1 MTWEEELFALL
12 DDLEQQAESL
22 YDAERDLEL
31 ADRSRAEYHQ
41 VTLASRLMASVGQ
54 ELVLDLQGV
63 GTVPGTLERIAT
75 GWGLLRGTG
84 QDWVFRTG
92 AVLRV
97 LGASPRSV
105 PEVAWSP
112 VARLRM
118 GSALRRVAD
127 AGERCVL
134 HLLDGGRQ
142 DGILRRVGADF
153 VEVSVGEGEARLEL
167 VPFTALAAVQS
178 RR

>member
-1 MTWEEELFALL
+1 MTWEEELFAVL

-22 YDAERDLEL
+22 YDADRDLEL

-41 VTLASRLMASVGQ
+41 VTLASRLTASVGQ
-54 ELVLDLQGV
+54 DLVIDLQGI
-63 GTVPGTLERIAT
+63 GAVPGVLDRVGT
-75 GWGLLRGTG
+75 GWGLLRGPG
-84 QDWVFRTG
+84 QDWVFRTA

-97 LGASPRSV
+97 IGASERSV

-112 VARLRM
+112 VARLRI
-118 GSALRRVAD
+118 GSALRRLAD

-134 HLLDGGRQ
+134 HLADGGRQ
-142 DGILRRVGADF
+142 EGVLRRVGSDF
-153 VEVSVGEGEARLEL
+153 VEVAAGEGRLQL
-167 VPFTALAAVQS
+167 VSFSALVAVQS

>member
-22 YDAERDLEL
+22 YDAERHLEL
-31 ADRSRAEYHQ
+31 ADRSRAEYHH

-54 ELVLDLQGV
+54 DVVLDLPGI
-63 GTVPGTLERIAT
+63 GTVPGVLERLAA
-75 GWGLLRGTG
+75 GWGLLRGPG
-84 QDWVFRTG
+84 QDWVFRTE

-112 VARLRM
+112 VARLGL
-118 GSALRRVAD
+118 GSALRRLAD

-134 HLLDGGRQ
+134 HLRDGGRQ
-142 DGILRRVGADF
+142 EGLLRRVGADF
-153 VEVSVGEGEARLEL
+153 VEVEAGQGRVEL
-167 VPFTALAAVQS
+167 VPFSALVAVQS

>member
-22 YDAERDLEL
+22 YDAERDVEL

-41 VTLASRLMASVGQ
+41 VTLASRLMASVGH
-54 ELVLDLQGV
+54 ELVLDLRGV
-63 GTVPGTLERIAT
+63 GPVPGTLERMAT

-84 QDWVFRTG
+84 QDWVFRSA
-92 AVLRV
+92 AVVRV
-97 LGASPRSV
+97 LGASTRSV

-112 VARLRM
+112 VAKLRV

-134 HLLDGGRQ
+134 HLLDGGRH
-142 DGILRRVGADF
+142 DATLWRVGADF
-153 VEVSVGEGEARLEL
+153 VEVRAGEDRLEL